1 MARKYQS
8 DRASGAWWASPQG
21 GPRLPT
27 TATTTTTTGSP
38 QVAPATAGTVV
49 PTSAAY
55 LGPSSVTAAGQSSG
69 LGSTRPQSTSA
80 GTQMALAPPID
91 PAAFLA
97 LERKMDKVLRKVNNL
112 SQDVG
117 YIKKRVKSIRQTLR
131 RANL

>member
-1 MARKYQS
+1 MARTYQC

-49 PTSAAY
+49 PTSAAHP
-55 LGPSSVTAAGQSSG
+55 GPSSVTAAGQSSG
-69 LGSTRPQSTSA
+69 LVSTRPQSTSA
-80 GTQMALAPPID
+80 GIQTAPAPTID

-97 LERKMDKVLRKVNNL
+97 LERKMERVLRKVNNL
-112 SQDVG
+112 SQDVS
-117 YIKKRVKSIRQTLR
+117 YIKKRIKSIRRTLR